1 MRFTVSQSSLT
12 KALAVVSK
20 GMASNSTLPILSG
33 VRVSAAE
40 GTLELQTTNLA
51 ISIRHKVPANVE
63 EPGETVI
70 SGKILSS
77 IVKTLPD
84 AAVTFESDEVGVTIT
99 CAKSNYR
106 LTVLDPADFPEFPT
120 FVLDRSVE
128 LPSALLTTMVDK
140 VYRATSNDNAR
151 PLLSGILMTVE
162 NNTIRLV
169 ATDSHRLAVC
179 DTNVAAEGVDDGFE
193 MIIPGHVFHDVLT
206 IPSDTQSILIGS
218 TDSQV
223 VFVFG
228 NTTYVSRRLE
238 GSFPNFRQ
246 LLPDGYNTAVKINVD
261 EFAAA
266 LKRVSVIAQ
275 ANPKVR
281 LEVDADASL
290 MTLRATSPEQGEA
303 SETVSIEAEGESIAI
318 ALNFRYLFDCINAA
332 SDQDEISLE
341 LQEPMRP
348 ATFKSYSKIN
358 YLYLLMPTRWN

>member
-266 LKRVSVIAQ
+266 LKRVSVIALTN
-275 ANPKVR
+275 ASVR
-281 LEVDADASL
+281 FDIDADGRLMKLSAS
-290 MTLRATSPEQGEA
+290 SPEQGES
-303 SETVSIEAEGESIAI
+303 SEIMNTDVEGQSLSI
-318 ALNFRYLFDCINAA
+318 ALNYHYVFDCVNAV
-332 SDQDEISLE
+332 SGSKSLRLE
-341 LQEPMRP
+341 LQGSTQPGI
-348 ATFKSYSKIN
+348 FKSNGEVN
-358 YLYLLMPTRWN
+358 YLYLLMPVRL